1 MWNVSKQQP
10 LFANDEAPSSHRVSV
25 LILSVLH
32 PPIESFE
39 KRNKKNQ
46 PRSSSTGQT
55 TQTTPR
61 STTYRIFNMTD
72 LEQRISALEMG
83 AKYDANQEVIR
94 KREQE
99 MLTTLREIRE
109 SMVKAGGGSSA
120 NSKELESLK
129 TENEKLKATIKK
141 QEYRIRHLIA
151 GYEEVLKEE
160 ETAVV

>member
-1 MWNVSKQQP
+1 
-10 LFANDEAPSSHRVSV
+10 
-25 LILSVLH
+25 
-32 PPIESFE
+32 
-39 KRNKKNQ
+39 
-46 PRSSSTGQT
+46 
-55 TQTTPR
+55 
-61 STTYRIFNMTD
+61 MTD
-72 LEQRISALEMG
+72 LEQRISALEIG

>member
-1 MWNVSKQQP
+1 
-10 LFANDEAPSSHRVSV
+10 
-25 LILSVLH
+25 
-32 PPIESFE
+32 
-39 KRNKKNQ
+39 
-46 PRSSSTGQT
+46 
-55 TQTTPR
+55 
-61 STTYRIFNMTD
+61 MTD
-72 LEQRISALEMG
+72 LEQRISALEVG

-109 SMVKAGGGSSA
+109 SMVKAGGGGSSA

>member
-1 MWNVSKQQP
+1 MWNVSKQHP
-10 LFANDEAPSSHRVSV
+10 LFGNDEATSSSGQR
-25 LILSVLH
+25 LTLSVLH
-32 PPIESFE
+32 PPIEQSFERESFE
-39 KRNKKNQ
+39 KRNK
-46 PRSSSTGQT
+46 T

-151 GYEEVLKEE
+151 GYEEVLKAE

>member
-1 MWNVSKQQP
+1 MWNVPKQQP
-10 LFANDEAPSSHRVSV
+10 LFANDEAPSSSSQRFDFVRPAPANRARFQVSRERA
-25 LILSVLH
+25 L
-32 PPIESFE
+32 
-39 KRNKKNQ
+39 KNAKQ
-46 PRSSSTGQT
+46 HKA
-55 TQTTPR
+55 TPR